1 MLFLFSKIP
10 TFSFKLLHSTHLS
23 SQSLSVGIYCI
34 NLSSLRNTVKHQI
47 YLGSAYKGKKDE
59 KWGHVTYVL
68 KTLQFKNSEVL
79 LLCNILKETN
89 NYCGSHLQLSSFKF
103 ATGFSFSLSFCG
115 PLMIL
120 EFPLNV
126 LGSKTQF

>member
-34 NLSSLRNTVKHQI
+34 NLSSIRNTVKHQL
-47 YLGSAYKGKKDE
+47 YLDSSYKGNKDE

-68 KTLQFKNSEVL
+68 KTLQFRNSEIL
-79 LLCNILKETN
+79 LLYNILKETN
-89 NYCGSHLQLSSFKF
+89 NYCGSHLQLSSSKIT
-103 ATGFSFSLSFCG
+103 TGVSFSLNICRFTDGFLNSF
-115 PLMIL
+115 
-120 EFPLNV
+120 
-126 LGSKTQF
+126 